1 MAETARMATLWNEY
15 LDDFLQGTLLTL
27 LLTVA
32 SFTLATVIGATIA
45 AFRISPIA
53 PLRVFGQIYVEIFR
67 NVPLMSLIILVVYA
81 LPEVRIVLD
90 YVPAVILSLSLV
102 GGAFVSEALRS
113 GMNSVEVG
121 QIEAARSIGLQFGG
135 VLRDVVMPQAFRSM
149 VQPLVTVL
157 IAVFLSTSLAGV
169 VGVMDLTQTVAY
181 INNKEALGLLTFGIA
196 AAIYASISLL
206 IAWVGG
212 IIERK
217 VRVQR

>member
-1 MAETARMATLWNEY
+1 MATLWNEY

>member
-1 MAETARMATLWNEY
+1 MQTLWNEY
-15 LDDFLQGTLLTL
+15 LGNFAQGTLLTL

-32 SFTLATVIGATIA
+32 SFTLATVIGVVIA
-45 AFRISPIA
+45 AFRVSPIT
-53 PLRVFGQIYVEIFR
+53 PLRIFGQIYVEIFR

-90 YVPAVILSLSLV
+90 YIPAVILSLSLV

-113 GMNSVEVG
+113 GINSVSVG
-121 QIEAARSIGLQFGG
+121 QIEAARAVGLQFGG
-135 VLRDVVMPQAFRSM
+135 VMSEVVLPQAFRSM

-169 VGVMDLTQTVAY
+169 VGVNDLTQTVAY
-181 INNKEALGLLTFGIA
+181 INNREALGLLTFAIA
-196 AAIYASISLL
+196 AAIYAAISLL

-212 IIERK
+212 IIERR

>member
-1 MAETARMATLWNEY
+1 MATLWNEY

-90 YVPAVILSLSLV
+90 YVPAVMLSLSLV

-113 GMNSVEVG
+113 GMNSVGVG

>member
-1 MAETARMATLWNEY
+1 MATLWNEY

-113 GMNSVEVG
+113 GMNSVGIG